1 MIERERIILT
11 SVLALLLVSWLGF
24 LFHRS
29 PDFAGSGIGSA
40 FGIAGAV
47 LMLIPLAYPFVKRIP
62 FLNKWVTARVSLQT
76 LMTWHVY
83 AGIFGPLLAIIHT
96 GHKFNSWLGIAL
108 TGVMLL
114 CVVSGFVL
122 RYLTTYVTH
131 EMKDK
136 LLLLQTARGD
146 LDSAWGVLENSPVEM
161 SALPKSPV
169 LTAGFASL
177 GIDIPFGGPAG
188 LCSMG
193 IDLSPGGPAGEVTR
207 IAESVADLEF
217 AIRTDELFK
226 RWFSYSLK
234 VHIVLSIV
242 LYVLLGLH
250 IWAALHFGLRWL
262 A

>member
-1 MIERERIILT
+1 MKERERIILS

-24 LFHRS
+24 LFHSS
-29 PDFAGSGIGSA
+29 PDFAGSGLGSA
-40 FGIAGAV
+40 FGIVGAA

-62 FLNKWVTARVSLQT
+62 YLNKKVTAHVSLQT

-96 GHKFNSWLGIAL
+96 GHKYNSWLGMAL

-114 CVVSGFVL
+114 VVVSGFVL

-131 EMKDK
+131 SMKDK

-146 LDSAWGVLENSPVEM
+146 LDSAWGVLENSPAEAK
-161 SALPKSPV
+161 ALPKSR
-169 LTAGFASL
+169 LLA
-177 GIDIPFGGPAG
+177 AG
-188 LCSMG
+188 LGSLG

-226 RWFSYSLK
+226 RWFSHALK
-234 VHIVLSIV
+234 VHIVLSIL

-250 IWAALHFGLRWL
+250 IWSGIHFGLRWL
-262 A
+262 S